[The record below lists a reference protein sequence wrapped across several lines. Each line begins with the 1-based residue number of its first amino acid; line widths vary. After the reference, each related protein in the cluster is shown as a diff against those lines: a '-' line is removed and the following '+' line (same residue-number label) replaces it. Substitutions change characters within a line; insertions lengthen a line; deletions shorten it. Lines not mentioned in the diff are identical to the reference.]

1 MDELEKVERLR
12 EKAQVSYEEA
22 KNALEECGGDLL
34 EAMVYLEKQG
44 KVKQPEQTS
53 YTTQYEE
60 PEKIEQ
66 AAQETKS
73 NGGFLDMLNRFF
85 AWCGSMIKKGNET
98 NFKVDKQ
105 GETIVSIPVTLFV
118 ILMIVGW
125 HLILVLMVIGLF
137 IGCRY
142 SFDGAGSVN
151 VDLNKA
157 MDSAA
162 DVAESIKGEFKGKDK
177 E

>member
-12 EKAQVSYEEA
+12 EKAEVSYEEA
-22 KNALEECGGDLL
+22 KKALEECGGDLL

-73 NGGFLDMLNRFF
+73 SGGFLDMLNRFF

-105 GETIVSIPVTLFV
+105 GENIVSIPVTLFV

-125 HLILVLMVIGLF
+125 HIILVLMVIGLF
-137 IGCRY
+137 VGCRY
-142 SFDGAGSVN
+142 SFDGSGSVN
-151 VDLNKA
+151 LDINKA

>member
-1 MDELEKVERLR
+1 MNELEKVERLR
-12 EKAQVSYEEA
+12 EKAEVTYEEA
-22 KNALEECGGDLL
+22 KKALEECGGDLL

-44 KVKQPEQTS
+44 KVKQPKQSS

-60 PEKIEQ
+60 PEKIEK

-73 NGGFLDMLNRFF
+73 SGGFMDMLNRFF

-98 NFKVDKQ
+98 NFKVEKN
-105 GETIVSIPVTLFV
+105 GENLVTIPVTLFV

-125 HLILVLMVIGLF
+125 SIILVLLVIGLF
-137 IGCRY
+137 AGCRY
-142 SFDGAGSVN
+142 SFDGASSVN
-151 VDLNKA
+151 LDLNKA

-162 DVAESIKGEFKGKDK
+162 DVADSIKDEFKSK
-177 E
+177 EKK